1 MPLLELVV
9 KQFAS
14 TIIYLLVCMKQVLL
28 NYESVN
34 YVT

>member
-14 TIIYLLVCMKQVLL
+14 TIHLLVCMKQVLL